1 MLIYTIIFT
10 LALLVLIA
18 IKTTGIDQPSLDYK
32 ESYAAEVS
40 NASYF
45 TLPRGQP
52 SRLWASIITNK
63 SPPRNKGKPGYNT
76 S

>member
-18 IKTTGIDQPSLDYK
+18 IKTTGIDQPTLDK
-32 ESYAAEVS
+32 ESYAAEGS

-45 TLPRGQP
+45 TLPREQP
-52 SRLWASIITNK
+52 SRLWASIIANK
-63 SPPRNKGKPGYNT
+63 SPPRNKGKPRYNT